1 MPDQKLSAT
10 FQRRHLVLETVQR
23 LSRTGRWVTQAE
35 IVKDLKSQG
44 YSVEKHHVWRDL
56 TNLWKMHIQLERNDN
71 SRGETA
77 AKGLAYGY
85 RWVGKDAPPETGMSI
100 PEALSLVL
108 VQRYL
113 STALPATLT
122 QALDTWFDTAQ
133 KTLELHKKSPT
144 TKWVDKIAVVPP
156 AQPLLAPAIAPEVL
170 NVVHEAVIKEEQIK
184 VVYRSFGEEAKQLV
198 LHPLGLIQR
207 GPVSYLAAGT
217 FHYDHVRLYAL
228 HRIISAESRHDPIR
242 KQSNFDISKYADER
256 GHFGTGKWIT
266 LKARVHPNL
275 AARLRETSLG
285 PDQSLSG
292 KDEYAW
298 SRLTVRVRDTWQ
310 LRWWLLDQGPQLEVT
325 TPVKLRLAVIEAL
338 DEMQELYAD
347 LREPQ
352 HNGDRAD
359 A

>member
-10 FQRRHLVLETVQR
+10 FQRRYLVLETVQR
-23 LSRTGRWVTQAE
+23 LSRAGQWVTQTE
-35 IVKDLKSQG
+35 IVRDIKDQG
-44 YSVEKHHVWRDL
+44 YSVEKHQIRRDMAE
-56 TNLWKMHIQLERNDN
+56 LWKLYPQLERNDN
-71 SRGETA
+71 SHGETP

-122 QALDTWFDTAQ
+122 SALDTWFDTAQ
-133 KTLELHKKSPT
+133 RTLELHKKSPT

-156 AQPLLAPAIAPEVL
+156 AQPLLAPAISPKVL

-184 VVYRSFGEEAKQLV
+184 VVYRSAGEEEKELV

-217 FHYDHVRLYAL
+217 FQYDDARLYAL
-228 HRIISAESRHDPIR
+228 HRMISAESCHEPIR
-242 KQSNFDISKYADER
+242 KPADFKINEYADEQ
-256 GHFGTGKWIT
+256 GHFGSGKWLT
-266 LKARVHPNL
+266 LKARVSSELGRVLGETRLEAGQILSDPNSDGWL
-275 AARLRETSLG
+275 H
-285 PDQSLSG
+285 
-292 KDEYAW
+292 
-298 SRLTVRVRDTWQ
+298 LTARVRDTWQ
-310 LRWWLLDQGPQLEVT
+310 LRWWILGQSDEIEILAPKALRRDVEQALGDGLD
-325 TPVKLRLAVIEAL
+325 IY
-338 DEMQELYAD
+338 DD
-347 LREPQ
+347 
-352 HNGDRAD
+352 D